1 MNLYTVLM
9 CGRPCVSVGLCAL
22 SISHSNSFLAYPGSD
37 TIGEIIVYDA
47 NNLVKILAKNQFCCS
62 FWQFLLV
69 AIHETNAPYKSFS
82 LLYVCVSSSLQSTMT
97 MIPAHDS
104 PLAAITFSA
113 SGTKLASA
121 SERVK
126 SHCLYRNTA
135 KWTSPNWSRTCHV
148 EQSQNAWNSIFNVPK
163 LGLSIF

>member
-1 MNLYTVLM
+1 M
-9 CGRPCVSVGLCAL
+9 CGHPCVSVGLCAL

-37 TIGEIIVYDA
+37 TIGEIVVYDA
-47 NNLVKILAKNQFCCS
+47 NNLVKIPAKNQFCCS

-69 AIHETNAPYKSFS
+69 SVSCYTWDKCLIFSPGAPYESFS
-82 LLYVCVSSSLQSTMT
+82 LLCVCVSSSTQSTVT

-113 SGTKLASA
+113 SGIKLASA

-126 SHCLYRNTA
+126 SHCLLYRHTA
-135 KWTSPNWSRTCHV
+135 KWTSQNWSRTC
-148 EQSQNAWNSIFNVPK
+148 
-163 LGLSIF
+163 LGYVSP